1 MSSTEHVK
9 DLIEEANSRNS
20 FAKEYEKMT
29 IEQLSHELRDALKFE
44 QETIRKIEEFEKN
57 GMQEDL
63 IKYAKV
69 VCGNTTQ
76 REISAIQEVY
86 FEKLDK
92 DYLNGK

>member
-1 MSSTEHVK
+1 MSIEHIK
-9 DLIEEANSRNS
+9 DLIEKANSRNPHT
-20 FAKEYEKMT
+20 KEYEKMT
-29 IEQLSHELRDALKFE
+29 IEQLSKELRSALKFE
-44 QETIRKIEEFEKN
+44 QETIKKIEEFEKN
-57 GMQEDL
+57 GIQEEL

-92 DYLNGK
+92 NYLNVK

>member
-1 MSSTEHVK
+1 MSSTEQVK
-9 DLIEEANSRNS
+9 DLINEANSRNPY
-20 FAKEYEKMT
+20 AKEYEKMT
-29 IEQLSHELRDALKFE
+29 IEQLSRELRDALKFE

-57 GMQEDL
+57 GIQEDL
-63 IKYAKV
+63 IKYAKL

-92 DYLNGK
+92 NYLNVK

>member
-9 DLIEEANSRNS
+9 ELIEEANSRNPS
-20 FAKEYEKMT
+20 AKEYDKMT
-29 IEQLSHELRDALKFE
+29 IEQLSQELRNALKFE
-44 QETIRKIEEFEKN
+44 QETIRKIEEFKKN

-63 IKYAKV
+63 IKYVKV

-92 DYLNGK
+92 NYLNVK

>member
-1 MSSTEHVK
+1 MSTEHIK

-20 FAKEYEKMT
+20 QLKEYEQMS
-29 IEQLSHELRDALKFE
+29 IEQLSKELRDALKFE
-44 QETIRKIEEFEKN
+44 QKMIKKIEEFQKK
-57 GMQEDL
+57 GMENDL

-92 DYLNGK
+92 TYLKNN

>member
-1 MSSTEHVK
+1 MTNPEHVK

-20 FAKEYEKMT
+20 YAKEYEKMT

-44 QETIRKIEEFEKN
+44 QETIRKIEEFEKK

-92 DYLNGK
+92 NYLNRK